1 MITVKKFL
9 KAVKSRALAL
19 WRFVRFVLRRWNE
32 DRCMQ
37 IAGSLAF
44 TTLLAIVPVF
54 AIAVAL
60 LSRAPFF
67 EQLYVQIKVFLL
79 INLVPELAG
88 RIITVYMEE
97 FARNAVRLTWMGV
110 AVLFVS
116 SVVTM
121 ITVDRQI
128 HAIWRDP
135 PTRPLWV
142 TMLAYTTL
150 IVLAPLL
157 IAVSVSLTTYLMSL
171 SVAVE
176 ASPEAHDVM
185 LQVVPTLVSTLAF
198 LLLYKL
204 VPHRRVLWRHAV
216 VGAVV
221 ASVLFE
227 GAKELFAIYVANVPG
242 YNVLYGAFVTIPFF
256 LIWVYVSWL
265 VVLFG
270 AELTAAL
277 GQRAGARLGRA
288 LAGGAR
294 AGAGRA

>member
-1 MITVKKFL
+1 MKGW
-9 KAVKSRALAL
+9 ALEL
-19 WRFVRFVLRRWNE
+19 WRFVRFVLKRWGE
-32 DRCMQ
+32 DRCPQ

-67 EQLYVQIKVFLL
+67 EQLLVQIKVFLL
-79 INLVPELAG
+79 INLVPEIAG

-121 ITVDRQI
+121 MLVERQI

-135 PTRPLWV
+135 PSRPLWI
-142 TMLAYTTL
+142 TLLTYT
-150 IVLAPLL
+150 VLLVVGPLL

-171 SVAVE
+171 SVAVD
-176 ASPEAHDVM
+176 ASEGAHGLL
-185 LQVVPTLVSTLAF
+185 LQAVPTIVSTLAF
-198 LLLYKL
+198 MLLYKL
-204 VPHRRVLWRHAV
+204 VPHRKVFWRHAFT
-216 VGAVV
+216 GAVV
-221 ASVLFE
+221 ASLLFE
-227 GAKELFAIYVANVPG
+227 GAKEGFAFYVRNVPG
-242 YNVLYGAFVTIPFF
+242 YNVLYGAFVSLPFF
-256 LIWVYVSWL
+256 LIWIYVSWL

-277 GQRAGARLGRA
+277 GNWRPRDQDGAT
-288 LAGGAR
+288 
-294 AGAGRA
+294 

>member
-1 MITVKKFL
+1 MRILTDTLAFL
-9 KAVKSRALAL
+9 
-19 WRFVRFVLRRWNE
+19 RFVLARWTE
-32 DRCMQ
+32 DKCPQ

-67 EQLYVQIKVFLL
+67 EELLVQIKIFLL

-110 AVLFVS
+110 AFLFVS
-116 SVVTM
+116 AIATM
-121 ITVDRQI
+121 TMVERQI

-135 PTRPLWV
+135 PTRPIWV
-142 TMLAYTTL
+142 TLLAYAIL
-150 IVLAPLL
+150 LVVSPLL

-171 SVAVE
+171 SVAVD
-176 ASPEAHDVM
+176 ASPGVHDFL
-185 LQVVPTLVSTLAF
+185 LQAVPSLVSTLAF

-204 VPHRRVLWRHAV
+204 VPHSRVLWRHAL

-221 ASVLFE
+221 ASLLFE
-227 GAKELFAIYVANVPG
+227 GAKEVFAIYVRNVPG
-242 YNVLYGAFVTIPFF
+242 YNVLYGAFVTLPFF

-277 GQRAGARLGRA
+277 GSRRRDVE
-288 LAGGAR
+288 
-294 AGAGRA
+294 